1 LNISCLI
8 VEDEPLARNLIAEY
22 VSKVPFLHLVK
33 ACSSPIEAMNLLRQN
48 QIDLLFLDVQMPEIT
63 GISFLKSLQKKPH
76 VVLTTAY
83 SEYALEG
90 YELDVIDY
98 LLKPITFDRF
108 LKAVDKVSQRMAT
121 GTPATPSDK
130 IAEQASDYIFVKD
143 GTKLVK
149 IRWADILFVE
159 GLKDYVTIHTRQQ
172 KVVSLQRLKVMEE
185 QLPKDKFLRIHN
197 SFIVAI
203 DAIEVIHKDKVQ
215 IGEHQ
220 IPIGETYKK
229 SFREFV
235 EGKHL
240 G

>member
-1 LNISCLI
+1 
-8 VEDEPLARNLIAEY
+8 
-22 VSKVPFLHLVK
+22 
-33 ACSSPIEAMNLLRQN
+33 MNLLRQN